1 MARSLSNAKLFSAA
15 LVDGI
20 SASIARR
27 GYAAAASQGV
37 ASSFAKTGATR
48 SAVMPKKAAEEVARP
63 TERVS
68 WVPDPK
74 TGYYRPENRAQEID
88 VAELRAVLLKNKN
101 NAERE
106 RERERERKSFQKPRN
121 VSPPSPSRSC
131 RRIPFLQQQ
140 RRETAEQTPFFA
152 SILCASKIVVT
163 MARSLSNAAAK
174 LFSAALVDGVSA
186 SIARRGYATAASQG
200 VASSLAKTGAATRST
215 VMSKKAGEEVARPA
229 ERVSWVPDPKTGY
242 YRPENRPEEI
252 DVAELR
258 AMLLK
263 NKN

>member
-27 GYAAAASQGV
+27 GYAAASQGV

-48 SAVMPKKAAEEVARP
+48 STVMSKKTGEEKARS

-74 TGYYRPENRAQEID
+74 TGYYRPENRA
-88 VAELRAVLLKNKN
+88 
-101 NAERE
+101 
-106 RERERERKSFQKPRN
+106 
-121 VSPPSPSRSC
+121 
-131 RRIPFLQQQ
+131 
-140 RRETAEQTPFFA
+140 
-152 SILCASKIVVT
+152 
-163 MARSLSNAAAK
+163 
-174 LFSAALVDGVSA
+174 
-186 SIARRGYATAASQG
+186 
-200 VASSLAKTGAATRST
+200 
-215 VMSKKAGEEVARPA
+215 
-229 ERVSWVPDPKTGY
+229 
-242 YRPENRPEEI
+242 EEI